1 MARPKLQIIVL
12 FQNLGDEH
20 PYFARSPA
28 PPLSGV
34 LLAALT
40 PPVVEVDVLHEMVRP
55 IDYGCDADFIALSF
69 MDYCAPHAIE
79 VARRFRRLGKKV
91 VAGGR
96 YASTFP
102 EALVGHFDSVVVG
115 EAEGVW
121 PRVVRDL
128 VANRLQPRYD
138 APFAPDLDDIPP
150 PRYDLVEPAFAIAVV
165 TEATRG
171 CPFRCTYCQLTIQ
184 PAPFRK
190 RPIADV
196 IRDLT
201 ATAALPHLKRKMAM
215 IYDNN
220 FGGDMRHAKELL
232 RAIATLDLWGVGLQF
247 TLGCLDDPEFVD
259 LLVEARCTMAFLG
272 VESLNEASLA
282 SVRKHHNLVRK
293 YQEQFGMMKERGI
306 LTFAGF
312 MVALDEDT
320 PEYYRE
326 APAKLERVDP
336 SAILTSIAIPI
347 PGTPLHAEAV
357 AAGRIVDEDLR
368 HYEGDHLVFRPRGVS
383 ATDVFDAYQRIPA
396 TFYAWPA
403 VIRRWWRLMRAYWT
417 SPHGRHRL
425 LRTPLLTAILWQ
437 LSRFQRVHARRKVA
451 PVLAKE
457 RAKWRRLEASA
468 RPVDTLAGVV

>member
-20 PYFARSPA
+20 PYFARNPA

-40 PPVVEVDVLHEMVRP
+40 PPVVEVEVLHEMVRP

-102 EALVGHFDSVVVG
+102 EALAGHFDSVVVG

-128 VANRLQPRYD
+128 VANRLEPRYD
-138 APFAPDLDDIPP
+138 APFAMALDDIPP
-150 PRYDLVEPAFAIAVV
+150 PRYDLVEPSFAIAVV

-171 CPFRCTYCQLTIQ
+171 CPFRCTYCQLNIR

-190 RPIADV
+190 RPVADV

-201 ATAALPHLKRKMAM
+201 ATAGVPFHKRKMAM

-232 RAIATLDLWGVGLQF
+232 RAISRLDLWGVGLQF

-259 LLVEARCTMAFLG
+259 LLVDARCTMAFVG
-272 VESLNEASLA
+272 VESLNEASLV
-282 SVRKHHNLVRK
+282 SVKKHHNLVRK
-293 YQEQFGMMKERGI
+293 YREQFGMLKERGI

-326 APAKLERVDP
+326 APAKLEAVDP

-347 PGTPLHAEAV
+347 PGTPLHQEAV
-357 AAGRIVDEDLR
+357 AAGRIVDDDLR
-368 HYEGDHLVFRPRGVS
+368 HYEGDHLVFQPRGVS
-383 ATDVFDAYQRIPA
+383 ATDVFDAYERIPA
-396 TFYAWPA
+396 AFYAWPA
-403 VIRRWWRLMRAYWT
+403 VIRRWWRLMKAYWT

-451 PVLAKE
+451 PVLAQE
-457 RAKWRRLEASA
+457 RAKWRRLEAPA
-468 RPVDTLAGVV
+468 RPVDTLAGAV